1 MKILFPLLPEKNM
14 YQVTYISLISTCLL
28 VTIICSLT
36 LRSLHTCVP
45 DITTKLIREDDN
57 YYFGKTDCEIESF
70 QFRKIL
76 VCQLIERSTITN
88 NVKLSEYDRG
98 VNVLIKILDCELMYR
113 LNASEKNLSMNMV
126 IEIWNRGTSIM
137 LYLLYIFLQSCL
149 LHH

>member
-1 MKILFPLLPEKNM
+1 M
-14 YQVTYISLISTCLL
+14 
-28 VTIICSLT
+28 
-36 LRSLHTCVP
+36 
-45 DITTKLIREDDN
+45 
-57 YYFGKTDCEIESF
+57 FGKTDCEIELF

-76 VCQLIERSTITN
+76 VSQLIERSTITN

>member
-1 MKILFPLLPEKNM
+1 MLLNVFLYVQVHNNIIFPHENIISFITGKNM

-76 VCQLIERSTITN
+76 VCQLI
-88 NVKLSEYDRG
+88 K
-98 VNVLIKILDCELMYR
+98 K
-113 LNASEKNLSMNMV
+113 
-126 IEIWNRGTSIM
+126 
-137 LYLLYIFLQSCL
+137 
-149 LHH
+149 